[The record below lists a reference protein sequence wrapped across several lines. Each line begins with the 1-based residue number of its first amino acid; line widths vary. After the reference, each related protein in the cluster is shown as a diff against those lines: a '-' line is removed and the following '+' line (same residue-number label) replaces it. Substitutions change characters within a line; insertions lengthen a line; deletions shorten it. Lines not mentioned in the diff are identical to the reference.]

1 MGNRTKLFIFV
12 LYTIYVAICVIYL
25 LMGMM
30 KKIDVSDTNIKII
43 FIFGILLT
51 VLMGELLLPKK
62 NK

>member
-51 VLMGELLLPKK
+51 ILMGELLLPKK